1 MTKKIDLLLKEILE
15 EVSVSKEEYK
25 KMASGLNEFLKK
37 IEGAIKKRNIV
48 AQIFVGG
55 SFAKKTLVK
64 KEKYDADVFIRFDK
78 KYKKEELS
86 KILKKILDE
95 VCRKEKIALIHG
107 SRDYFKINLSEKFY
121 LEIVPVRK
129 INSIKDYENIT
140 DLSYSHVN
148 YLKKKIK
155 SEKILEQI
163 KIAKSFVSFSN
174 CYGAE
179 SYISGFSG
187 YSLELLILFYGSF
200 EKFLRGM
207 LKSKE
212 KEVIDIEKLYKNKQ
226 EVLLN
231 LNSSKLS
238 SPIILIDPTYKQR
251 NALAA
256 LSKETFEKFKKV
268 AQEFLKNPSKEYFKN
283 KNINLEE
290 KKEKARKEKKE
301 FKLIR
306 IGTEKQEGDIAGS
319 KLLKFYK
326 NFIKEISNFYTVY
339 ESGFNYSGKQEA
351 NFYIVVKNKEIILF
365 NGPSINDE
373 KAAKEFRKKHKIIEI
388 KNKKLLAKEKFK
400 LEFKE
405 FFNIWKKKNIRKI
418 KEMYLN
424 KIEILE

>member
-1 MTKKIDLLLKEILE
+1 MTKKIDLLLKEVVR
-15 EVSVSKEEYK
+15 EVSVPKEEYQ
-25 KMASGLNEFLKK
+25 KMSSSLNEFLKK
-37 IEGAIKKRNIV
+37 IEEEIRKKNII
-48 AQIFVGG
+48 AQVFVGG

-86 KILKKILDE
+86 EILKKILDK
-95 VCRKEKIALIHG
+95 VCKKEKVILIHG

-129 INSIKDYENIT
+129 ISSIKDYENIT

-155 SEKILEQI
+155 SEKILEEI
-163 KIAKSFVSFSN
+163 RVAKSFVGYSG

-187 YSLELLILFYGSF
+187 YSIELLILFYGGF
-200 EKFLRGM
+200 EKFLRGII
-207 LKSKE
+207 KTKE
-212 KEVIDIEKLYKNKQ
+212 KDVIDIEKLYKNKQ
-226 EVLLN
+226 EALFN

-256 LSKETFEKFKKV
+256 LSKETFEKFKKF
-268 AQEFLKNPSKEYFKN
+268 AKAFLEKPSKEYF
-283 KNINLEE
+283 EE
-290 KKEKARKEKKE
+290 KKLDLRKIKEKSEKEKKE
-301 FKLIR
+301 FVVIS
-306 IGTEKQEGDIAGS
+306 IETDKQEGDVAGS

-326 NFIKEISNFYTVY
+326 NFLKEARNFYSVFD
-339 ESGFNYSGKQEA
+339 SGFKYSGKKEA
-351 NFYIVVKNKEIILF
+351 NFYLVLKKKEIILF

-373 KAAKEFRKKHKIIEI
+373 NALKEFKKIHGKVEI
-388 KNKKLLAKEKFK
+388 KNKKAFAREKFK
-400 LEFKE
+400 LNFKD
-405 FFNIWKKKNIRKI
+405 FFKVWKNKNKRKI
-418 KEMYLN
+418 KEMYLT
-424 KIEILE
+424 KIEII

>member
-1 MTKKIDLLLKEILE
+1 MTKKINLLLKEIAK
-15 EVSVSKEEYK
+15 EVSVPKEEYQ
-25 KMASGLNEFLKK
+25 KMSSNLNEFLKK
-37 IEGAIKKRNIV
+37 IEEVIRKKKII
-48 AQIFVGG
+48 AQVFVGG

-86 KILKKILDE
+86 EILKKILDE
-95 VCRKEKIALIHG
+95 VCKKEKVILIHG

-129 INSIKDYENIT
+129 ISSIKDYENIT

-155 SEKILEQI
+155 SEKILEEI
-163 KIAKSFVSFSN
+163 RIAKSFVGYSG

-187 YSLELLILFYGSF
+187 YSIELLILFYGGF
-200 EKFLRGM
+200 EKFLRGIM
-207 LKSKE
+207 KAKE

-226 EVLLN
+226 EALFN

-256 LSKETFEKFKKV
+256 LSQETFEKFKKF
-268 AQEFLKNPSKEYFKN
+268 AKAFLEKPSKEYFK
-283 KNINLEE
+283 E
-290 KKEKARKEKKE
+290 KKLDLIKIKEKAEKEKKE
-301 FKLIR
+301 FVILGIE
-306 IGTEKQEGDIAGS
+306 TDKQEGDVAGS

-326 NFIKEISNFYTVY
+326 NFLKEIKNFYFVFD
-339 ESGFNYSGKQEA
+339 SGFKYSGKKEA
-351 NFYIVVKNKEIILF
+351 RFYLVLKKKEIIFF

-373 KAAKEFRKKHKIIEI
+373 TALKEFKKIHKNVEI
-388 KNKKLLAKEKFK
+388 KNKKALAKEKFK
-400 LEFKE
+400 LNFKE
-405 FFNIWKKKNIRKI
+405 FFKVWKNKNKRKI
-418 KEMYLN
+418 KEMYLT
-424 KIEILE
+424 KIEII